1 MKKIQMTQPCIRSR
15 RRKRRA
21 LLEFCGLVLGVAC
34 LYLTHT
40 CTGGWLSMCG
50 LTASPSNGVTSEQS
64 AESSGSIACGLASI
78 EADALLP
85 RPHDN
90 DPYLAFLALVSMQ
103 PLQAAPFERQAR
115 LTPGAVSP
123 AATAPP
129 CDSPPLRRLLAH
141 ASHVLC

>member
-1 MKKIQMTQPCIRSR
+1 MTLPCIRSR
-15 RRKRRA
+15 SRKRRA
-21 LLEFCGLVLGVAC
+21 LLEFCGLVLGVAF

-40 CTGGWLSMCG
+40 CTGGWLSVCG
-50 LTASPSNGVTSEQS
+50 QSAPLADGVTSDQS
-64 AESSGSIACGLASI
+64 AESSGSIACGMASI

-90 DPYLAFLALVSMQ
+90 DPYLAFLALVSLQ

-115 LTPGAVSP
+115 LTPGAVIP
-123 AATAPP
+123 AATPPP